1 MSLKDG
7 ALLTSAPAGRAGSA
21 RAAIVS
27 ALQSVEGI
35 TAYPVNPD
43 QPVAGAA
50 WPNWVQNTYN
60 GRLCETAVRTYE
72 ILVTLP
78 AAYIRDTVDQG
89 DAFVDTVAAAL
100 MGIGVVTFAE
110 PVLIPF
116 QDRQTMPGLRLRVTY
131 RKG

>member
-1 MSLKDG
+1 MSLRNG
-7 ALLTSAPAGRAGSA
+7 AVSLSAPAGRAGSA
-21 RAAIVS
+21 RSAIVS

-43 QPVAGAA
+43 SPVAGAA

-78 AAYIRDTVDQG
+78 AAYIADTVDQG
-89 DAFVDTVAAAL
+89 DAFVDTVAQAL
-100 MGIGVVTFAE
+100 TGIGVVTFAE

-116 QDRQTMPGLRLRVTY
+116 QDRQTMPGLRLRFTY
-131 RKG
+131 R